1 MPEEGKKKDGQ
12 LKARWVSKTLKSR
25 FRMTKVRRVLVCPD
39 SGFDC
44 HPSGCASFTRD
55 LGGEGG
61 AVGCVVFERARTI
74 RPLMQVRMRCRCRY
88 GTGYEA
94 RSTEYVGTLRALIVP
109 RWN

>member
-61 AVGCVVFERARTI
+61 LLAVLCLNEQERLD
-74 RPLMQVRMRCRCRY
+74 P
-88 GTGYEA
+88 
-94 RSTEYVGTLRALIVP
+94 
-109 RWN
+109 